1 MCKEDIISKI
11 TKLLSKTEQ
20 AGATPEEAASA
31 IAMAHKLMAKYGV
44 DMQDLQ
50 MEEDEVIEEDMSVGT
65 KSVST
70 LQASL
75 ARSLA
80 DHFGCEIYLHTSSRT
95 GQTIRVVGER
105 DKASIYKATFMFAYN
120 TFKKSWERYMKT
132 LDCDTRE
139 KNLLRGTFFKGFVDG
154 ITNELVKQ
162 ENQFGLVVVK
172 SEKVDEHMSKI
183 QMGGTRHLSY
193 KQIQDATTYL
203 EGYREGSSAQVQK
216 HHAID

>member
-20 AGATPEEAASA
+20 SGATPEEAASA

-44 DMQDLQ
+44 DMQDLNID
-50 MEEDEVIEEDMSVGT
+50 EEEVIEEDISVGT

-70 LQASL
+70 LQASI
-75 ARSLA
+75 ARVLA
-80 DHFGCEIYLHTSSRT
+80 DHFGCEIYLYTSSRT
-95 GQTIRVVGER
+95 GQIIRVVGER
-105 DKASIYKATFMFAYN
+105 EKASICKVTFMFAYN
-120 TFKKSWERYMKT
+120 AFKKSWERYMRT
-132 LDCDTRE
+132 LDCDTKE
-139 KNLLRGTFFKGFVDG
+139 KNLLRGTFFRGFVDG

-172 SEKVDEHMSKI
+172 SEKVNEHMSKI
-183 QMGGTRHLSY
+183 QMRGTRHLSY
-193 KQIQDATTYL
+193 KHTQDSDTYY
-203 EGYREGSSAQVQK
+203 EGYREGSNAQVQK